1 MDIHERKQ
9 KILELITNE
18 GKVRVNELS
27 ELFGISDVTIRMDLA
42 DLEQKGMLSRIHGG
56 AVSSYK
62 PYYNMSL
69 AQRASANEAEK
80 KAIAAYVRT
89 MIHDSDT
96 IMMNAG
102 STTLFVLRELAGLKD
117 IKIVTNSVS
126 IALEAGGNPNFHV
139 VLLGGSVNTE
149 YQFTYGDDA
158 LRQLSGYYAD
168 KLILSV
174 DGVDAVRG
182 LSTYYHQEAEICRGM
197 LSRSG
202 IQIVAADYTKLDRVA
217 FAQIAPISAV
227 DDIVTNAK
235 ADRETVT
242 KFKKAKANLTL
253 ID

>member
-102 STTLFVLRELAGLKD
+102 STTLFVPRALAGLQD

-174 DGVDAVRG
+174 DGIDAVRG
-182 LSTYYHQEAEICRGM
+182 LSTYYHQEAEIWRGV
-197 LSRSG
+197 LNHSA
-202 IQIVAADYTKLDRVA
+202 IQVVAVDYTKLDRVA